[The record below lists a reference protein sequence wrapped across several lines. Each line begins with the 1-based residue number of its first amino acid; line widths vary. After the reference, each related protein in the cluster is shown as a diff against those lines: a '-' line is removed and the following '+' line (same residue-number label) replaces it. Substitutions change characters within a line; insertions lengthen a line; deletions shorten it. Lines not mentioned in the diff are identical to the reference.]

1 MVDILNQMESEKK
14 NHSFTF
20 SEWVMRIPES
30 EIRRLLRYSPK
41 YYFAGGKPGV
51 IPVPIFHTII
61 QELLDEER
69 KMLIENKIASLAHYN
84 YGPTEGN
91 QQLREVLARR
101 LNQRDGLIN
110 IEASDILI
118 TTGSQ
123 QSLFALCDT
132 IISPGD
138 ILLTTRPSY
147 LGFLQTAEK
156 AGGKIVTIPSDE
168 QGMITD
174 YIPSAIN
181 LCKRKFGKSPKVLY
195 SVPYSDNPKGTTL
208 PTNRKEAIIDYS
220 YDFDYL
226 VIEDMAYKEIQFDS
240 NEISPMKRFDVS
252 NERVAYLSTTT
263 KEAAAFRIGYS
274 VLPSEIHNEVV
285 KAKGIYDLCS
295 SEWVQAIIT
304 RYYEKYIDKA
314 LPDIIKEYKKRRE
327 SMAAAI
333 NENLKGEATSPT
345 GGFFIWF
352 KTTDKTFDSSKF
364 IETALAN
371 DISYVPG
378 ATFFPLKGFNYNE
391 NREISECV
399 PEHNAMRLSYSF
411 MTPKMIE
418 EGISQLGKLI
428 ASST

>member
-1 MVDILNQMESEKK
+1 MESKKK
-14 NHSFTF
+14 NLHFTF
-20 SEWVMRIPES
+20 SEWVTRIPES
-30 EIRRLLRYSPK
+30 EIRRLLRFTPK

-51 IPVPIFHTII
+51 IPVPTFHTII
-61 QELLDEER
+61 QELLNEE
-69 KMLIENKIASLAHYN
+69 KQMLIEKKIASLAHYN

-101 LNQRDGLIN
+101 LNHRDGLSN
-110 IEASDILI
+110 IEDSDILI

-138 ILLTTRPSY
+138 ILLTTRPAY

-156 AGGKIVTIPSDE
+156 AGGIIITLPSDQ

-174 YIPSAIN
+174 NIPSAID
-181 LCKRKFGKSPKVLY
+181 LCRRKFGKSPKVLY

-208 PTNRKEAIIDYS
+208 PMNRKEAIIDYS
-220 YDFDYL
+220 IDFDYL
-226 VIEDMAYKEIQFDS
+226 VVEDMAYKEIQFDS
-240 NEISPMKRFDVS
+240 NKISPMKKLDPS

-263 KEAAAFRIGYS
+263 KEAASFRIGYS
-274 VLPSEIHNEVV
+274 VLPTQIYNEVV

-314 LPDIIKEYKKRRE
+314 LPDIIKEYKKRRDAM
-327 SMAAAI
+327 SSAI
-333 NENLKGEATSPT
+333 NENLDGEATKPT

-352 KTTDKTFDSSKF
+352 KTADDKFDSTKF
-364 IETALAN
+364 IDIALAN

-391 NREISECV
+391 NKELSECK
-399 PEHNAMRLSYSF
+399 PEYNVMRLSYSF
-411 MTPKMIE
+411 MTPEMIK
-418 EGISQLGKLI
+418 EGIHKLGKLI
-428 ASST
+428 STSG